1 MVEAAFLS
9 SRPLVTKARLSRSI
23 KFVLRYLYYVF
34 RTAGKT
40 ELLREI
46 SEGKRRKCV
55 NTSTTSYSSPP
66 LLADASFHF

>member
-1 MVEAAFLS
+1 MVGVSLLS

-34 RTAGKT
+34 RTPSKT

-46 SEGKRRKCV
+46 SKGNRRKYEYE
-55 NTSTTSYSSPP
+55 TSYSSPP